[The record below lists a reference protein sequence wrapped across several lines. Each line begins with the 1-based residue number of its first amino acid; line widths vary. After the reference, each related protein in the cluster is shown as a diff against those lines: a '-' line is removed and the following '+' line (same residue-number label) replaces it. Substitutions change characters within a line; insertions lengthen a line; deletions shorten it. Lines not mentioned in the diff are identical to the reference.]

1 MLSPQLINWL
11 LLSFLVVVWGTS
23 FMSIAVA
30 IEGGLTPAL
39 ITLLRILCA
48 VVVLT
53 LVAYFKGLRLRL
65 NLRAWGS
72 FMLLGLFGNAVPF
85 FLISWGQ
92 QTIPSGTTGV
102 LMSVM
107 PLVTMVLAHYLVPGE
122 HLNRYKIAGF
132 ITAFSGVIIL
142 LNPSNEAITGFWG
155 ALAILTA
162 ASSYALN
169 TVMIR
174 LLPAFNPIIA
184 GTGMLICAFFL
195 SLPATLGSGLTESV
209 KQLEQ
214 ASSGAIYAVIWLGV
228 MPTGVAS
235 IVYFIVVNRAGPSF
249 LSNCNFLIPLVAFF
263 TGAMILGETIT
274 IQSIVALTTILS
286 GIALTRMRSRTD

>member
-1 MLSPQLINWL
+1 MLSPQLINWM
-11 LLSFLVVVWGTS
+11 LLSFLVMVWGTS

-39 ITLLRILCA
+39 ITLLRIVCA
-48 VVVLT
+48 IVVLS
-53 LVAYFKGLRLRL
+53 LVAYFKGLRLPL
-65 NLRAWGS
+65 NLRTWGS
-72 FMLLGLFGNAVPF
+72 FLLLGLFGNALPF

-92 QTIPSGTTGV
+92 QSVPSGTTGV

-107 PLVTMVLAHYLVPGE
+107 PLVTMILAHYLVPGE

-132 ITAFSGVIIL
+132 ITAFCGVIIL
-142 LNPSNEAITGFWG
+142 LNPSNEAVTGFWG

-169 TVMIR
+169 TVLIR
-174 LLPAFNPIIA
+174 LLPGLNPIIA
-184 GTGMLICAFFL
+184 GAGMLICAFFL
-195 SLPATLGSGLTESV
+195 SLPAVLIPGLGESV
-209 KQLEQ
+209 IQLKQ
-214 ASSGAIYAVIWLGV
+214 ASSGTIYAVIWLGL

-263 TGAMILGETIT
+263 TGAIILGETIT
-274 IQSIVALTTILS
+274 IQSIIALATILS
-286 GIALTRMRSRTD
+286 GIALTRMRSRAD